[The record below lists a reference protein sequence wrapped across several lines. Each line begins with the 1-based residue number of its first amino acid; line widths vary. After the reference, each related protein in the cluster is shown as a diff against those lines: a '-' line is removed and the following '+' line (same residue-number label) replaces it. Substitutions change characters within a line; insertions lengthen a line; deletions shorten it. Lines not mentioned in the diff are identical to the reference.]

1 MGALFAFAAGP
12 GLFIGGGDC
21 VEARSDNGTRHLG
34 RAAND
39 GAGGPDDRADDTAL
53 EHQARTEDGDQGR
66 AGSDGLDHVAFS
78 RCGRVNPQW

>member
-1 MGALFAFAAGP
+1 MTIHFAA
-12 GLFIGGGDC
+12 
-21 VEARSDNGTRHLG
+21 ARPALARVLSPRFTARVLG